1 MKAKFTTINVLLQ
14 GFRLKFLLLFVY
26 AIVLATLELLSIGL
40 IFPLMA
46 FVVKSVGDYGDLPP
60 FVAAGMRLVQQHLDL
75 EVLVILFIIVFFGK
89 NLLRFMVQYGN
100 ARIANRV
107 RGEWMNELFSKYI
120 YSNYSLLL
128 NTKQGILVSNLF
140 HLTAESVAGLKRLVV
155 IFTSLIISSITLL
168 ALLLISWQV
177 TLASVTLVVMGY
189 FFLTKPIVAKALK
202 LGTHRVGA
210 YQEVNSIPAESFR
223 GIREI
228 KSYTSEGKIIDYY
241 KNATKYMIDLRVKLN
256 FYQLLP
262 TVLPEILFVTFLS
275 VILIILNRMASVNL
289 NSIFPLMVTYAYASL
304 RLFNNGGDLVN
315 QILSFS
321 SQWPSIQ
328 ALYNEMYAE
337 ENREVDRGVL
347 EVGDMTGSLRF
358 VDVSFSYDVA
368 NEILKGI
375 NTEFERGTFTAIV
388 GSSGVGKSTIADLV
402 MRLYKPDSG
411 FIYYD
416 EKEIDEYKLICWRKQ
431 VGFVSQETFLFHS
444 TIRENIML
452 GMKGEVFEEEMI
464 EAAKKANAH
473 EFIMNTEKGYDT
485 IVGESGAKLSGG
497 QRQRV
502 AIARAL
508 IREPTIL
515 ILDEATSTLDLE
527 SEISVMKVLEKIKDD
542 LILIVITHRISSV
555 INADKI
561 IVMKNGEIIEQGLH
575 LELIQGDSEYQKLYS
590 FMQSGKN
597 VSSKDEIGLA

>member
-1 MKAKFTTINVLLQ
+1 
-14 GFRLKFLLLFVY
+14 
-26 AIVLATLELLSIGL
+26 
-40 IFPLMA
+40 MA

-189 FFLTKPIVAKALK
+189 FFLTKPIVAKALN

-347 EVGDMTGSLRF
+347 KVGDMTGSLRF
-358 VDVSFSYDVA
+358 VDVSFSYDVG
-368 NEILKGI
+368 NVILKGI

-416 EKEIDEYKLICWRKQ
+416 EQEIDEYKLICWRKQ

-497 QRQRV
+497 QRQRI

-527 SEISVMKVLEKIKDD
+527 SEISVMKALEKIKDD

-597 VSSKDEIGLA
+597 VSSKDEISLA

>member
-1 MKAKFTTINVLLQ
+1 
-14 GFRLKFLLLFVY
+14 
-26 AIVLATLELLSIGL
+26 
-40 IFPLMA
+40 
-46 FVVKSVGDYGDLPP
+46 
-60 FVAAGMRLVQQHLDL
+60 
-75 EVLVILFIIVFFGK
+75 
-89 NLLRFMVQYGN
+89 
-100 ARIANRV
+100 
-107 RGEWMNELFSKYI
+107 
-120 YSNYSLLL
+120 
-128 NTKQGILVSNLF
+128 
-140 HLTAESVAGLKRLVV
+140 
-155 IFTSLIISSITLL
+155 
-168 ALLLISWQV
+168 
-177 TLASVTLVVMGY
+177 
-189 FFLTKPIVAKALK
+189 
-202 LGTHRVGA
+202 
-210 YQEVNSIPAESFR
+210 
-223 GIREI
+223 
-228 KSYTSEGKIIDYY
+228 
-241 KNATKYMIDLRVKLN
+241 
-256 FYQLLP
+256 
-262 TVLPEILFVTFLS
+262 
-275 VILIILNRMASVNL
+275 
-289 NSIFPLMVTYAYASL
+289 
-304 RLFNNGGDLVN
+304 
-315 QILSFS
+315 
-321 SQWPSIQ
+321 
-328 ALYNEMYAE
+328 
-337 ENREVDRGVL
+337 
-347 EVGDMTGSLRF
+347 VGDMTGSLRF
-358 VDVSFSYDVA
+358 VDVSFSYDVG
-368 NEILKGI
+368 NVILKGI

-416 EKEIDEYKLICWRKQ
+416 EQEIDEYKLICWRKQ

-542 LILIVITHRISSV
+542 LILIVITHRISSI

>member
-1 MKAKFTTINVLLQ
+1 
-14 GFRLKFLLLFVY
+14 
-26 AIVLATLELLSIGL
+26 VLATLELLSIGL

-189 FFLTKPIVAKALK
+189 FFLTKPIVAKALN

-337 ENREVDRGVL
+337 KNREVDRGVL

-358 VDVSFSYDVA
+358 VDVSFSYDVG
-368 NEILKGI
+368 NVILKGI

-497 QRQRV
+497 QRQRI

-508 IREPTIL
+508 IREP
-515 ILDEATSTLDLE
+515 
-527 SEISVMKVLEKIKDD
+527 
-542 LILIVITHRISSV
+542 
-555 INADKI
+555 
-561 IVMKNGEIIEQGLH
+561 
-575 LELIQGDSEYQKLYS
+575 
-590 FMQSGKN
+590 
-597 VSSKDEIGLA
+597 

>member
-189 FFLTKPIVAKALK
+189 FFLTKPIVAKALN

-497 QRQRV
+497 QRQRI

-527 SEISVMKVLEKIKDD
+527 SEISVMKALEKIKDD